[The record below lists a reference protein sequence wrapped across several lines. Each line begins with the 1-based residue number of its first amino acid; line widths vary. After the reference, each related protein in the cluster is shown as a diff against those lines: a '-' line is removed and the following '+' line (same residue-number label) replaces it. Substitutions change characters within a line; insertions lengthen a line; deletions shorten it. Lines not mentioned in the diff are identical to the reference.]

1 MARFDYL
8 AVDIDG
14 REKHG
19 GLDAANEQAARA
31 LLAGKKLVPVQ
42 IRPAAGGQATTKRS
56 QAASSTPARGA
67 LKHKD
72 RMLVTRQLAALVGAS
87 VPVDETLSI
96 VAQQQE
102 NPTVKKIVL
111 DVRASVQEGMRL
123 ADALGRHKQS
133 FSGAYRAA
141 VAGGERSGNLGV
153 VLARLADH
161 LAREQALRS
170 KITTAMVYPA
180 ALMLVATAV
189 VTSLM
194 IFVVPA
200 LVEQFKAFEGRLPF
214 LTTALIAVSNL
225 ISGYWPLLLLSLLGF
240 VVAARIAFASES
252 ICLAIDGMLLRMPVI
267 GKWIRNVNA
276 SRLARSVSMLN
287 ASGLPVL
294 ESVRIARDS
303 VPNRAM
309 AKAVT
314 VMGDRIEE
322 GEPLSNALRQSELI
336 PPMVIYMAVGGENSG
351 DLPAMLEKASDQL
364 DQDFESFLQAA
375 LSLVEPAIIVLMGG
389 IVASIVLAIML
400 PILQLN
406 QLAIG

>member
-1 MARFDYL
+1 MARYDYL
-8 AVDIDG
+8 AVDVDG
-14 REKHG
+14 HERHG
-19 GLDAANEQAARA
+19 GIDAANEHAARA
-31 LLAGKKLVPVQ
+31 ALAGRKLVPVQ
-42 IRPAAGGQATTKRS
+42 IRAAGGEGAKRG
-56 QAASSTPARGA
+56 AAGSLPAARGS

-87 VPVDETLSI
+87 VTVDETLGI

-102 NPTVKKIVL
+102 NAVVRRIVM
-111 DVRASVQEGMRL
+111 DVRNGIQEGMRL
-123 ADALGRHKQS
+123 ADALGRHKTS

-153 VLARLADH
+153 VLTRLADH
-161 LAREQALRS
+161 LAREHALRS

-180 ALMLVATAV
+180 ALLMVATAV

-200 LVEQFKAFEGRLPF
+200 LVDQFKAFEGRLPF
-214 LTTALIAVSNL
+214 LTTVLIATSNL
-225 ISGYWPLLLLSLLGF
+225 ISGYWPLLLLGLFGI
-240 VVAARIAFASES
+240 VVAIRMA
-252 ICLAIDGMLLRMPVI
+252 LATEPVRMTVDKLLLRLPVI
-267 GKWIRNVNA
+267 GKWVRNVNA
-276 SRLARSVSMLN
+276 SRFVRSVSMLN

-294 ESVRIARDS
+294 ESVRIAKDS

-309 AKAVT
+309 AKAVAA
-314 VMGDRIEE
+314 MGDRIEE
-322 GEPLSNALRQSELI
+322 GEPLSSALRQSALM

-351 DLPAMLEKASDQL
+351 ELPAMLEKASEQL

>member
-1 MARFDYL
+1 MTRFDYL

-19 GLDAANEQAARA
+19 GVDAANEQAART

-42 IRPAAGGQATTKRS
+42 IRPASGAATAKR
-56 QAASSTPARGA
+56 APASSTSSIKGV

-102 NPTVKKIVL
+102 NPTVRKIVL
-111 DVRASVQEGMRL
+111 DVRTSVQEGMRL

-141 VAGGERSGNLGV
+141 VAGGERSGNLGA
-153 VLARLADH
+153 VLVRLADH

-170 KITTAMVYPA
+170 KITTAMIYPA

-225 ISGYWPLLLLSLLGF
+225 ISGYWPILLAGLFGS
-240 VVAARIAFASES
+240 VVVMRIAFASES

-267 GKWIRNVNA
+267 GRWVKNVNA

-322 GEPLSNALRQSELI
+322 GEPLSNAMRQSQLI
-336 PPMVIYMAVGGENSG
+336 PPMIIYMAVGGENSG
-351 DLPAMLEKASDQL
+351 ELPAMLEKAADQL

>member
-1 MARFDYL
+1 MARYDYL
-8 AVDIDG
+8 AVDVDG
-14 REKHG
+14 HERHG
-19 GLDAANEQAARA
+19 GVDAVNEQAARA
-31 LLAGKKLVPVQ
+31 VLAGKKLVPVQ
-42 IRPAAGGQATTKRS
+42 LRPAGGEATKRGGAKS
-56 QAASSTPARGA
+56 VAAERGS

-87 VPVDETLSI
+87 VPVDETLGI

-102 NPTVKKIVL
+102 NASVRRIVM
-111 DVRASVQEGMRL
+111 DVRSGIQEGMRL
-123 ADALGRHKQS
+123 ADALGRHKSS

-141 VAGGERSGNLGV
+141 VAGGERAGNLGV
-153 VLARLADH
+153 VLNRLADH
-161 LAREQALRS
+161 LAREHALRA

-180 ALMLVATAV
+180 ALLMVATAV

-214 LTTALIAVSNL
+214 LTTVLIAVSNL
-225 ISGYWPLLLLSLLGF
+225 ISGQWPALLLGLLAL
-240 VVAARIAFASES
+240 VVVIRMAFANEH
-252 ICLAIDGMLLRMPVI
+252 LRMLLDGALLRAPVI
-267 GKWIRNVNA
+267 GKWVRNVNA
-276 SRLARSVSMLN
+276 SRFARSVAMLN

-303 VPNRAM
+303 VPNRAV
-309 AKAVT
+309 AKAVA

-322 GEPLSNALRQSELI
+322 GEPLSNALRQSALM

-351 DLPAMLEKASDQL
+351 ELPAMLEKASDQL

>member
-1 MARFDYL
+1 MQL
-8 AVDIDG
+8 
-14 REKHG
+14 
-19 GLDAANEQAARA
+19 
-31 LLAGKKLVPVQ
+31 
-42 IRPAAGGQATTKRS
+42 RPAGGEAIKGKSPKAGV
-56 QAASSTPARGA
+56 PARGV

-72 RMLVTRQLAALVGAS
+72 RMLVTRQLAALIGAS
-87 VPVDETLSI
+87 VPVDETLGI

-102 NPTVKKIVL
+102 NAAVRSIVT
-111 DVRASVQEGMRL
+111 DIRSSVQEGMRL

-161 LAREQALRS
+161 LSREQALRA

-180 ALMLVATAV
+180 ALLLVATAV

-214 LTTALIAVSNL
+214 LTTVLIAVSNL
-225 ISGYWPLLLLSLLGF
+225 ITGYWPALLLAMAVI
-240 VVAARIAFASES
+240 VVVVRIALSSQHTRFA
-252 ICLAIDGMLLRMPVI
+252 LDGLLLRLPVI
-267 GKWIRNVNA
+267 GKWVKNVNA
-276 SRLARSVSMLN
+276 SRFVRSVAMLN

-303 VPNRAM
+303 VPNRVM

-314 VMGDRIEE
+314 IMGDRIEE
-322 GEPLSNALRQSELI
+322 GEPLSNALRQSALM

-351 DLPAMLEKASDQL
+351 ELPAMLEKASDQL
-364 DQDFESFLQAA
+364 DMDFESFLQAA

>member
-19 GLDAANEQAARA
+19 GVDAANEQAART

-42 IRPAAGGQATTKRS
+42 IRPARGEATPKRAAATS
-56 QAASSTPARGA
+56 ASSAKGV

-96 VAQQQE
+96 IAQQQE
-102 NPTVKKIVL
+102 NPTVRNIVL
-111 DVRASVQEGMRL
+111 DVRTSVQEGMRL

-141 VAGGERSGNLGV
+141 VAGGERSGNLGA
-153 VLARLADH
+153 VLVRLADH

-170 KITTAMVYPA
+170 KITTAMIYPA

-189 VTSLM
+189 VTCLM

-200 LVEQFKAFEGRLPF
+200 LVEQFEAFEGRLPF

-225 ISGYWPLLLLSLLGF
+225 ISGYWPILLAGLFGS
-240 VVAARIAFASES
+240 VVVMRIAFASES

-267 GKWIRNVNA
+267 GKWVKNVNA

-322 GEPLSNALRQSELI
+322 GEPLSNAMRQSELI
-336 PPMVIYMAVGGENSG
+336 PPMIIYMAVGGENSG
-351 DLPAMLEKASDQL
+351 ELPAMLEKAADQL

>member
-14 REKHG
+14 RERHG
-19 GLDAANEQAARA
+19 GVDAANEQAARA
-31 LLAGKKLVPVQ
+31 LLVAKKLVPVQ
-42 IRPAAGGQATTKRS
+42 VNAATGSAAARPMQAP
-56 QAASSTPARGA
+56 ASGPARGA
-67 LKHKD
+67 IKHKD
-72 RMLVTRQLAALVGAS
+72 RMLVTRQLAALIGAS
-87 VPVDETLSI
+87 VPVDETLGI

-102 NPTVKKIVL
+102 NATVKKIVL
-111 DVRASVQEGMRL
+111 DVRGSIQEGMRL

-161 LAREQALRS
+161 LSREQALRS

-180 ALMLVATAV
+180 ALLLVATAV

-214 LTTALIAVSNL
+214 LTTALIFVSNA
-225 ISGYWPLLLLSLLGF
+225 ITGYWPLILLCLFG
-240 VVAARIAFASES
+240 VVLVSRIALASEHVR
-252 ICLAIDGMLLRMPVI
+252 LAIDGFLLRAPVI
-267 GKWIRNVNA
+267 GKWVKTVNA
-276 SRLARSVSMLN
+276 SRFARSVSMLN

-309 AKAVT
+309 ARAVT
-314 VMGDRIEE
+314 DMGDRIEE
-322 GEPLSNALRQSELI
+322 GEPLSSALRHSGLI
-336 PPMVIYMAVGGENSG
+336 PPMVIYMAVGGESSG
-351 DLPAMLEKASDQL
+351 ELPGMLEKASEQL

-406 QLAIG
+406 QLAVG

>member
-19 GLDAANEQAARA
+19 GVDAANEKAARA
-31 LLAGKKLVPVQ
+31 LLTGRKLVPVQ
-42 IRPAAGGQATTKRS
+42 IRPAGNESAKRYDAKTTS
-56 QAASSTPARGA
+56 ASRGV

-87 VPVDETLSI
+87 VPVDETLGI

-102 NPTVKKIVL
+102 NATVRRIIL
-111 DVRASVQEGMRL
+111 DVRASIQEGMRL

-180 ALMLVATAV
+180 ALLLVATAV
-189 VTSLM
+189 VSCLM

-200 LVEQFKAFEGRLPF
+200 LVEQFTAFEGRLPF
-214 LTTALIAVSNL
+214 LTTVLIAVSNL
-225 ISGYWPLLLLSLLGF
+225 ISGYWPVLLLGF
-240 VVAARIAFASES
+240 FGIVVVIRLALASEG
-252 ICLAIDGMLLRMPVI
+252 IRLALDGMLLRAPVI
-267 GKWIRNVNA
+267 GKWVRNVNA
-276 SRLARSVSMLN
+276 SRLVRSVSMLN

-294 ESVRIARDS
+294 ESIRIARDS

-309 AKAVT
+309 AKAVA
-314 VMGDRIEE
+314 VMGNRIEE
-322 GEPLSNALRQSELI
+322 GEPLSAALRQSEMI
-336 PPMVIYMAVGGENSG
+336 PPMIIYMAVGGENSG
-351 DLPAMLEKASDQL
+351 ELPAMLEKASDQL

-406 QLAIG
+406 QLAVG

>member
-8 AVDIDG
+8 AVDVDG

-19 GLDAANEQAARA
+19 GVDAANEQAARA
-31 LLAGKKLVPVQ
+31 LLTGKKLVPVR
-42 IRPAAGGQATTKRS
+42 IRPAGNETAKRYD
-56 QAASSTPARGA
+56 ARTASASRGA

-102 NPTVKKIVL
+102 NAAVRRIIL

-141 VAGGERSGNLGV
+141 VAGGERSGNLGA

-189 VTSLM
+189 VTCLM

-214 LTTALIAVSNL
+214 LTTVLIAVSNL
-225 ISGYWPLLLLSLLGF
+225 ISGYWPILLLGIF
-240 VVAARIAFASES
+240 GIVVVIRLALASEV
-252 ICLAIDGMLLRMPVI
+252 IRLALDGMLLRAPVI
-267 GKWIRNVNA
+267 GKWVRSVNA

-322 GEPLSNALRQSELI
+322 GEPLSAALRQSEMV
-336 PPMVIYMAVGGENSG
+336 PPMIVYMAVGGENSG
-351 DLPAMLEKASDQL
+351 ELPAMLEKASDQL
-364 DQDFESFLQAA
+364 DQDFEAFLQAA

>member
-19 GLDAANEQAARA
+19 GVDAVNEQAARA
-31 LLAGKKLVPVQ
+31 LLTGRKLVPVQ
-42 IRPAAGGQATTKRS
+42 IRPAGNETAKRYD
-56 QAASSTPARGA
+56 ARTASTSRGA

-96 VAQQQE
+96 VAQQRE
-102 NPTVKKIVL
+102 NAAVRRIVL

-141 VAGGERSGNLGV
+141 VAGGERSGNLGA

-189 VTSLM
+189 VTCLM

-200 LVEQFKAFEGRLPF
+200 LVEQFKAFEGRLPL
-214 LTTALIAVSNL
+214 LTTVLIAVSNL
-225 ISGYWPLLLLSLLGF
+225 ISGYWPILLLGILGI
-240 VVAARIAFASES
+240 VVVSRLALASEG
-252 ICLAIDGMLLRMPVI
+252 IRLTLDGVLLRAPVI
-267 GKWIRNVNA
+267 GKWVRNINA

-322 GEPLSNALRQSELI
+322 GEPLSAALRQSELI
-336 PPMVIYMAVGGENSG
+336 PPMIIYMAVGGENSG
-351 DLPAMLEKASDQL
+351 ELPAMLEKASDQL
-364 DQDFESFLQAA
+364 DQDFEAFLQAA